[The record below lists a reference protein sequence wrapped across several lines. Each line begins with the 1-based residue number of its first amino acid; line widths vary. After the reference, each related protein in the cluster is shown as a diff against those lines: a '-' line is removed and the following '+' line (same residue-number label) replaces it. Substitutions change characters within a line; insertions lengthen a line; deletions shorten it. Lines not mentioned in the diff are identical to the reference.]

1 MADQIIAFRV
11 SITEPEYLKN
21 LSNYLTAT
29 GAVGRRPSPGAVKG
43 LATVMEH
50 ELGRFYQM
58 KAGGPEE
65 RAIPDLLEP
74 SARMAKA
81 MGLITDE
88 EFTAS
93 EVKSKQRLEG
103 GKAATKIG
111 AVAPF
116 GTKNPVAAPLIEAI
130 KGQAGVTRDPSG
142 QEIVPESLDINDPL
156 AVLKAAREKFGKIGG
171 GGFFNLIRDND
182 PSLHMEFYLK
192 TKNLTISR
200 GVTNKKGQIV
210 SADVFQIHF
219 PRSKFTA
226 PPFTTEL
233 RSQDNSI
240 AYLLSTAFEKD
251 LIKNLTSAAPAFL
264 AKNVEEFQKG
274 LEKLPG
280 RQKTTKE
287 KTMQGVAVG
296 YGMILGVPGGGS
308 IRRLNV
314 KLRRSGS
321 RRKGP
326 APKRGRFVSNVQL
339 SAILQQRLSQKMPR
353 YPEPQRPTPR
363 YITGKLAN
371 SFQLMANYRTGVMGY
386 FNTPPASGYVDEL
399 NTKGWLLDETLVEP
413 TIRQITQQ
421 LFGRQFRVL
430 RTQ

>member
-1 MADQIIAFRV
+1 MADQIVAFRV
-11 SITEPEYLKN
+11 EITEPEYLKN
-21 LSNYLTAT
+21 LSTYLTAT
-29 GAVGRRPSPGAVKG
+29 GAIGRRPSPGTVKG
-43 LATVMEH
+43 MATVMEH

-58 KAGGPEE
+58 KAGGPEL
-65 RAIPDLLEP
+65 RALPDLLEP

-81 MGLITDE
+81 MGLITDD
-88 EFTAS
+88 EFISS

-116 GTKNPVAAPLIEAI
+116 GTKNPVAASLTEAI

-142 QEIVPESLDINDPL
+142 QEIVPESLDINDPG
-156 AVLKAAREKFGKIGG
+156 AVLKAARKSFGSKGA

-182 PSLHMEFYLK
+182 PALHMEFYLK

-251 LIKNLTSAAPAFL
+251 LIKNLTNATPAFA

-274 LEKLPG
+274 LEKLHG
-280 RQKTTKE
+280 RQKMSAS
-287 KTMQGVAVG
+287 KTVQGVDVG
-296 YGMILGVPGGGS
+296 YGMIFGVPGGGS
-308 IRRLNV
+308 IPRIKV
-314 KLRRSGS
+314 KLKQSGS

-326 APKRGRFVSNVQL
+326 APKQGQFISNVQL
-339 SAILQQRLSQKMPR
+339 SAILQKRLAKVMPR
-353 YPEPQRPTPR
+353 FSEPQRPTPR
-363 YITGKLAN
+363 YVTGGLAQ
-371 SFQLMANYRTGVMGY
+371 SFQIMANYRTGLMGY

-399 NTKGWLLDETLVEP
+399 NENGWMLDKTLVEP
-413 TIRQITQQ
+413 TIRVITQQ
-421 LFGRQFRVL
+421 LFGRQFKVL